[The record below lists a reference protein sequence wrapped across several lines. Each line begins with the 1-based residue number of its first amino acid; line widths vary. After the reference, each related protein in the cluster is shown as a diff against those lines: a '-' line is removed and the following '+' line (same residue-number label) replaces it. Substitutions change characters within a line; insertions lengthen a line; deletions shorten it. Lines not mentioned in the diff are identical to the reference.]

1 MKKSIIF
8 FLTMFSSVYGYC
20 SLDILPVKKLILVG
34 MSGVGKSTLGKQ
46 YADFYSLPHYD
57 TDQLLLKRY
66 PAIYANSWEYFRKK
80 ESEIFNELIQKDFYI
95 ISTGGGI
102 IEYDDNL
109 EVFEK
114 LKEDPEVKIIK
125 IDREVQENIQKSRT
139 LPNSWYILNKDRF
152 PLYNK
157 ISTEF
162 FLNNKSPLHFI
173 SWLKQKY

>member
-1 MKKSIIF
+1 
-8 FLTMFSSVYGYC
+8 MFIPSVFSYC
-20 SLDILPVKKLILVG
+20 TLDIMPVKKLILVG

-57 TDQLLLKRY
+57 TDQLLLKKY

-80 ESEIFNELIQKDFYI
+80 ESDIFNELIQQDFYI

-102 IEYDDNL
+102 IEYDNNL

-114 LKEDPEVKIIK
+114 LKSDPEVQIIK
-125 IDREVQENIQKSRT
+125 INRSVSEEIQKSRT

-157 ISTEF
+157 ISTEQF
-162 FLNNKSPLHFI
+162 NNDKTPLHFI
-173 SWLKQKY
+173 SWLKQRF